1 MATEG
6 VSFHDLSAGG
16 QVGALIREKDW
27 SATSLGPFSS
37 WPRSLRNYLS
47 MIVELPTAA
56 IIFWGPDQIQ
66 LYNDGY
72 SVIMGPRHPKHLGST
87 FRECWPE
94 AYDSIYPWMQR
105 VLEKG
110 ETVEVN
116 RTLVPLTRFGFTEES
131 YFTFSFSPLRDDAGK
146 IAGIL
151 QLVTEVTGELLA
163 ERRATALRE
172 LSHQTAD
179 AKTSTDAL
187 RLAAAVLSKY
197 TADLPFCLFYVVD
210 SLDQTRLTLAAAT
223 GGGLGGLPQGPQS
236 ISEVARAARERTLI
250 PVEDLPTPAFAAPV
264 FAADQQ
270 TVVAVLVAGISPRLR
285 FDVPYRGFLELVCV
299 QLATL
304 MTAAR
309 AYTALAEVEHA
320 NQELEA
326 FSYSVSHD
334 LRAPLRAIDGF
345 SKAFMQDF
353 GGTLNDQGRGYLE
366 RVRSA
371 TQRMAQLIE
380 DLLGL
385 SRITRAPLRRQSV
398 NVTALGRKILGELRE
413 REPQRRVESIVAEDL
428 VATADARLLAVVL
441 ENLLGNAWKFTAKQP
456 VARVEV
462 GRDERDGGAFF
473 VRDNGAGFDLKSA
486 AKLFTPFQRF
496 HAETEFEGTG
506 IGLATVQRIVARH
519 GGRIWAEASSGH
531 GAAFFFTL
539 GEHAPLSPA

>member
-37 WPRSLRNYLS
+37 WPRSLRNHLS
-47 MIVELPTAA
+47 MIFELPTAA

-110 ETVEVN
+110 ATVEVN

-131 YFTFSFSPLRDDAGK
+131 YFTFSFSPLRDDSGA

-163 ERRATALRE
+163 ERRAIALRE
-172 LSHQTAD
+172 LSNQTPESKTSAD
-179 AKTSTDAL
+179 AM
-187 RLAAAVLSKY
+187 RLAAAVLAKY
-197 TADLPFCLFYVVD
+197 AADLAFCLFYIVD
-210 SLDQTRLTLAAAT
+210 PVDGMTLTLAADA
-223 GGGLGGLPQGPQS
+223 GFQEPPPIPEL
-236 ISEVARAARERTLI
+236 ERVVRERAFI
-250 PVEDLPTPAFAAPV
+250 PVANLPTPAFAAPV

-270 TVVAVLVAGISPRLR
+270 TVVAVLVAGVSPRLK
-285 FDVPYRGFLELVCV
+285 FDAPYRGFLELVCV

-320 NQELEA
+320 NKELEA

-345 SKAFMQDF
+345 SKAFMQDY

-366 RVRSA
+366 RVRA
-371 TQRMAQLIE
+371 GTKRMTRLID
-380 DLLGL
+380 DLLGF
-385 SRITRAPLRRQSV
+385 SRITRAPLRRERV
-398 NVTALGRKILGELRE
+398 DLTELGRKVLGELSE
-413 REPQRRVESIVAEDL
+413 REPQRPVESIIARDL
-428 VATADARLLAVVL
+428 VVAGDPQLLGVVL

-456 VARVEV
+456 AARIEL
-462 GRDERDGGAFF
+462 GREARDGDAVFF
-473 VRDNGAGFDLKSA
+473 VRDNGAGFDMKHA
-486 AKLFTPFQRF
+486 TKLFTPFQRF

-519 GGRIWAEASSGH
+519 GGRIWAEASPGQ

-539 GEHAPLSPA
+539 GKQS

>member
-16 QVGALIREKDW
+16 QVGALIRAKDW
-27 SATSLGPFSS
+27 SATSLGPFNS
-37 WPRSLRNYLS
+37 WPRSLKNHLS
-47 MIVELPTAA
+47 MIFELPSAA

-72 SVIMGPRHPKHLGST
+72 SVIMGPRHPRHLGST

-94 AYDSIYPWMQR
+94 AYDSIIPWMQR
-105 VLEKG
+105 VLQNG

-116 RTLVPLTRFGFTEES
+116 RTLVPLTRYGFTEES

-172 LSHQTAD
+172 LSHQTA
-179 AKTSTDAL
+179 AARTSTDAL
-187 RLAAAVLSKY
+187 RLAAAVLGKY
-197 TADLPFCLFYVVD
+197 AADFPFCLFYLVD
-210 SLDQTRLTLAAAT
+210 SLDQTRFTLAASK
-223 GGGLGGLPQGPQS
+223 GEGLPPAPES
-236 ISEVARAARERTLI
+236 IAVVARAARERTLI
-250 PVEDLPTPAFAAPV
+250 PVEGLPTPAFAAPV

-270 TVVAVLVAGISPRLR
+270 TVVAILVAGISPRLR
-285 FDVPYRGFLELVCV
+285 FDDAYREFLEMVCA
-299 QLATL
+299 QLANL
-304 MTAAR
+304 MTAAQ
-309 AYTALAEVEHA
+309 AFTALAEVEDA
-320 NQELEA
+320 NKELEA

-345 SKAFMQDF
+345 SKALMEDF
-353 GGTLNDQGRGYLE
+353 AGTLNEQGRGYLE
-366 RVRSA
+366 RVRSGA
-371 TQRMAQLIE
+371 QRMAQLIE

-385 SRITRAPLRRQSV
+385 SRLTRAPLNRERV
-398 NVTALGRKILGELRE
+398 DVTALGRKILAELGERD
-413 REPQRRVESIVAEDL
+413 PQRRVESIVAQDL
-428 VATADARLLAVVL
+428 VATADARLVAVVL

-456 VARVEV
+456 AARVEV
-462 GRDERDGGAFF
+462 GRSDGAFF
-473 VRDNGAGFDLKSA
+473 VRDNGAGFDLKYA

-496 HAETEFEGTG
+496 HAETEFQGTG
-506 IGLATVQRIVARH
+506 IGLATVKRVIARH
-519 GGRIWAEASSGH
+519 GGRIWAEASPGQ

-539 GEHAPLSPA
+539 GEHS

>member
-16 QVGALIREKDW
+16 QVGDLIRQKDW

-37 WPRSLRNYLS
+37 WPRSLKNHLS
-47 MIVELPTAA
+47 MIFELPTAA
-56 IIFWGPDQIQ
+56 IIFWGPEQIQ

-94 AYDSIYPWMQR
+94 AYDSIIPWMQR
-105 VLEKG
+105 VLQNG

-116 RTLVPLTRFGFTEES
+116 RTLVPLTRYGFTEES

-151 QLVTEVTGELLA
+151 QLVTEVTGELLG

-172 LSHQTAD
+172 LSHQTPH
-179 AKTSTDAL
+179 AKTSADVV
-187 RLAAAVLSKY
+187 RLAAEVLGKY
-197 TADLPFCLFYVVD
+197 AADLPFSRLHLVD
-210 SLDQTRLTLAAAT
+210 SQD
-223 GGGLGGLPQGPQS
+223 PQP
-236 ISEVARAARERTLI
+236 IPEVARAVRERTLV
-250 PVEDLPTPAFAAPV
+250 PVDNLTGPAYAVPV

-285 FDVPYRGFLELVCV
+285 FDAPYRGFFELVCA
-299 QLATL
+299 QLANL
-304 MTAAR
+304 MTAAQ
-309 AYTALAEVEHA
+309 AFTALAEVEHS
-320 NQELEA
+320 NKELEA

-345 SKAFMQDF
+345 SKALLDDY
-353 GGTLNDQGRGYLE
+353 GGTLDQEGRGYLE
-366 RVRSA
+366 RVRA
-371 TQRMAQLIE
+371 GTQRMAQLIE

-385 SRITRAPLRRQSV
+385 SRLTRAPLRRERV
-398 NVTALGRKILGELRE
+398 DVTAMGRKILAELSE
-413 REPQRRVESIVAEDL
+413 RDPHRRVESIVADDL
-428 VATADARLLAVVL
+428 VTSADARLLTVVF

-456 VARVEV
+456 GARIEV
-462 GRDERDGGAFF
+462 GRGDGGFF
-473 VRDNGAGFDLKSA
+473 VRDNGAGFDLKYA
-486 AKLFTPFQRF
+486 EKLFTPFQRF
-496 HAETEFEGTG
+496 HSDTEFQGTG
-506 IGLATVQRIVARH
+506 IGLATVKRVIARH
-519 GGRIWAEASSGH
+519 GGRIWAETSPGQ

-539 GEHAPLSPA
+539 GEHAQASPA

>member
-27 SATSLGPFSS
+27 SATPLGPFTS
-37 WPRSLRNYLS
+37 WPRSLRNHLS
-47 MIVELPTAA
+47 MIFELPTAA

-94 AYDSIYPWMQR
+94 AYDSIIPWMRR
-105 VLEKG
+105 VLENG

-163 ERRATALRE
+163 QRRATALRE
-172 LSHQTAD
+172 LSNQTPD
-179 AKTSTDAL
+179 AKTSADAL
-187 RLAAAVLSKY
+187 RLAAAVLGKY
-197 TADLPFCLFYVVD
+197 AADLPFCLLYVVESGD
-210 SLDQTRLTLAAAT
+210 VIKLTLT
-223 GGGLGGLPQGPQS
+223 
-236 ISEVARAARERTLI
+236 ARAGFAEEPPPIPELERAVRERAFI
-250 PVEDLPTPAFAAPV
+250 PVANLPTPAFAAPV

-270 TVVAVLVAGISPRLR
+270 TVVAGLVAGISPRLR
-285 FDVPYRGFLELVCV
+285 FDAPYRGFLELVCD

-309 AYTALAEVEHA
+309 AFTALAEVEDA
-320 NQELEA
+320 NKELEA

-345 SKAFMQDF
+345 SKALMEDYAAA
-353 GGTLNDQGRGYLE
+353 LNDEGRGYLE
-366 RVRSA
+366 RVRA
-371 TQRMAQLIE
+371 GTLRMAQLIE

-385 SRITRAPLRRQSV
+385 SRLARAPLRRERV
-398 NVTALGRKILGELRE
+398 DVTALGRKILAELAE
-413 REPQRRVESIVAEDL
+413 RDPERRVESIVAEDL
-428 VATADARLLAVVL
+428 VATADARLVAVVL

-456 VARVEV
+456 AARVEV
-462 GRDERDGGAFF
+462 GKDDGAFY
-473 VRDNGAGFDLKSA
+473 VRDNGAGFDLKYA
-486 AKLFTPFQRF
+486 EKMFTPFQRF
-496 HAETEFEGTG
+496 HADTEYQGTG
-506 IGLATVQRIVARH
+506 IGLATVKRVIARH
-519 GGRIWAEASSGH
+519 GGRIWAESSPGK

-539 GEHAPLSPA
+539 GDQ

>member
-16 QVGALIREKDW
+16 QVGDLIRQKDW
-27 SATSLGPFSS
+27 SATSLGPITS
-37 WPRSLRNYLS
+37 WPRSLRNHLS
-47 MIVELPTAA
+47 MIFELPTAA

-94 AYDSIYPWMQR
+94 AYDSIIPWMQR
-105 VLEKG
+105 VLQNG

-116 RTLVPLTRFGFTEES
+116 RTLVPLTRYGFTEES
-131 YFTFSFSPLRDDAGK
+131 YFTFSFSPLRDDAGQ

-163 ERRATALRE
+163 VRRATALRE
-172 LSHQTAD
+172 LSTQTPD

-187 RLAAAVLSKY
+187 RLAAAVLGKY
-197 TADLPFCLFYVVD
+197 AADLPFCLFYVVASED
-210 SLDQTRLTLAAAT
+210 GMKLTLAAAA
-223 GGGLGGLPQGPQS
+223 GFPENPPS
-236 ISEVARAARERTLI
+236 IPELERAVRERSLI
-250 PVEDLPTPAFAAPV
+250 PVSNLPTPALAAPV

-285 FDVPYRGFLELVCV
+285 FDAAYRGFLELVCV

-309 AYTALAEVEHA
+309 AFTALAELEHV
-320 NQELEA
+320 NKELEA

-345 SKAFMQDF
+345 SKALLDDY
-353 GGTLNDQGRGYLE
+353 GGTLNEEGRGYLE
-366 RVRSA
+366 RVRA
-371 TQRMAQLIE
+371 GTQRMAQLIE

-385 SRITRAPLRRQSV
+385 SRITRAPLRRERV
-398 NVTALGRKILGELRE
+398 DVTAMGRKILVELSE
-413 REPQRRVESIVAEDL
+413 REPQRRVEAIVAEDL

-456 VARVEV
+456 AARVEV
-462 GRDERDGGAFF
+462 GRDGGAFF
-473 VRDNGAGFDLKSA
+473 VRDNGAGFDLKYA
-486 AKLFTPFQRF
+486 EKLFTPFQRL
-496 HAETEFEGTG
+496 HAETEFQGTG
-506 IGLATVQRIVARH
+506 VGLATVQRVIARH
-519 GGRIWAEASSGH
+519 GGRIWAEASPGH
-531 GAAFFFTL
+531 GATFFFTL